1 MSLTRNDII
10 ENISSTGF
18 TKKKSEEI
26 FEAIVEIM
34 KTTLTSGDDLLIS
47 GFGKFCVKET
57 NERVGR
63 NPYTGDNLTLE
74 GRRVVTFKCSGKLR
88 DRIQES

>member
-26 FEAIVEIM
+26 FEAIVELM
-34 KTTLTSGDDLLIS
+34 KTTLISGDDLLIS
-47 GFGKFCVKET
+47 GFGKFCVKEK
-57 NERVGR
+57 NERLGR
-63 NPYTGDNLTLE
+63 NPYTGDKLTLE

>member
-26 FEAIVEIM
+26 FEAIVELM
-34 KTTLTSGDDLLIS
+34 KTTLISGDDLLIS
-47 GFGKFCVKET
+47 GFGKFCVKEKD
-57 NERVGR
+57 ERLGR
-63 NPYTGDNLTLE
+63 NPYTGENLMLE
-74 GRRVVTFKCSGKLR
+74 GRKVVTFKCSGKLR
-88 DRIQES
+88 DRIQEK

>member
-26 FEAIVEIM
+26 FEAIIELM
-34 KTTLTSGDDLLIS
+34 KTSLTSGDDLLIS
-47 GFGKFCVKET
+47 GFGKFCVKEK
-57 NERVGR
+57 NERLGR
-63 NPYTGDNLTLE
+63 NPYTGKNLMLD
-74 GRRVVTFKCSGKLR
+74 GRKVVTFKCSGKLR